1 MPPFRADL
9 HIHSRFSRATSKAIT
24 PALLTAWGAIKGLHV
39 VGTGDFTHP
48 EWRAEL
54 ARSLTLDE
62 ETGLYSLS
70 AAAHATRP
78 INLTLPKGTI
88 FPRFMLQAEISS
100 IYKRG
105 GKVRKVHSLV
115 YMPTFEAAEKF
126 CARLQAV
133 GNLASDGRPILGL
146 DARDLLEMTL
156 ETHPLA
162 FFVPAHIWTPW
173 FSLFGAR
180 SGFDSLEECFGDLA
194 GEIYALETGLSSDP
208 DMNRLW
214 SALDSCHMVSSS
226 DAHSGENLAREA
238 TLFSGAMTYEG
249 MVKALRTRPGDPE
262 ASRLTTR
269 FEGTLEFYPEEG
281 KYHYDGHSGC
291 GVCQSPQETQAAGNL
306 CKVCGKPL
314 TQGVFTRLLSLAD
327 RKEPVSPPNEPG
339 FRSLVPLPEILA
351 ELSGTGAKTQ
361 KVACRYGKALERLGS
376 ELDILMELPTEEIA
390 RTDALLA
397 EAVRRMRAG
406 EVRRDSGYD
415 GTYGRISLFSQHE
428 LAGIRARGTLQMPGG
443 SLLTP
448 APPAPSSLP
457 EEAGAIPLSE
467 TPVSAPAETVVASPS
482 ATAVPE
488 GTSLRAAEDAKKTW
502 RLPHAIYVGQANLM
516 AAPGHANGGSAKNSA
531 LIPSGDAPFMAMRPA
546 LPGPDELAGASL
558 ACPNAEPEDQPFL
571 QGRNLEQKEAIAA
584 GPGPVLVLAG
594 PGTGKTRTLIQ
605 RVLRLLED
613 GVPPQRILAVTFTRR
628 AAHELEERLREAL
641 GAAPLPVAETLHAL
655 AFAAWRRLN
664 DTPVL
669 LSEKNARQLFMEVN
683 AGNSAAFLKE
693 AWNAIQLAREHT
705 RKCPD
710 AYALPYQNYEH
721 QKSAW
726 NQVDYTDL
734 LEFWHVQIK
743 SGVSPSPWTHIL
755 VDEVQDMSPLQLSIL
770 QGLLPPDGQGFF
782 GIGDPDQSIYSFRGA
797 HGDVL
802 SFFQGVWP
810 GLRVLALKKNY
821 RSASGILT
829 VSQKMLGI
837 HKISGELEASVPL
850 AADIRLFEAP
860 GQRSEEEWI
869 GRRIEEMLGPT
880 SHTLLDGKAACS
892 PGEEAFAPG
901 DIAVIVRIKALI
913 PALKASLERRGLPVS
928 APEQEAFWTD
938 ARVQMILQAAG
949 EFLGI
954 ATGQEAQA
962 LPCPGLI
969 LTQGPKIVAAYLKET
984 PPFDEFFW
992 QSQEFRALCSAFE
1005 SHGDW
1010 QGLLNWVNLQWEID
1024 LVRSRSQKIQIL
1036 TMHAAKGLE
1045 FRAVFLP
1052 ALEEGLMPFM
1062 GLQQL
1067 AGKTAGGQNVD
1078 IDEERRLLYV
1088 AMTRARRR
1096 LYLSHARSRTL
1107 YGHELRFERSQFLG
1121 ELPPELLAASTL
1133 KAHTTR
1139 RARQL
1144 SLFG

>member
-1 MPPFRADL
+1 MSLFRADL
-9 HIHSRFSRATSKAIT
+9 HIHSRFSRATSRAIT
-24 PALLTAWGAIKGLHV
+24 PALLAAWGAIKGLHV
-39 VGTGDFTHP
+39 IGTGDFTHP
-48 EWRAEL
+48 EWRREL
-54 ARSLTLDE
+54 ASSLTLDE
-62 ETGLYSLS
+62 ASGLYSLS

-78 INLTLPKGTI
+78 LNLPLPKGTI
-88 FPRFMLQAEISS
+88 FPLFMLQAEISS
-100 IYKRG
+100 IYKRD
-105 GKVRKVHSLV
+105 GKVRKVHNLV

-162 FFVPAHIWTPW
+162 FLVPAHIWTPW

-208 DMNRLW
+208 AMNRLW
-214 SALDSCHMVSSS
+214 SALDSCHMVSNS

-238 TLFSGAMTYEG
+238 TLFSGAAGYEG
-249 MVKALRTRPGDPE
+249 IIKALRTRPGDPD
-262 ASRLTTR
+262 ASRLPTR

-281 KYHYDGHSGC
+281 KYHYDGHTAC
-291 GVCQSPQETQAAGNL
+291 GVCQSPQETLAGGGL
-306 CKVCGKPL
+306 CRVCGKPL

-327 RKEPVSPPNEPG
+327 RKEPVSPLGEPG

-351 ELSGTGAKTQ
+351 ELSGTGPKTQ
-361 KVACRYGKALERLGS
+361 KVARRYATALERLGS
-376 ELDILMELPTEEIA
+376 ELDILMDLPIEEIA
-390 RTDALLA
+390 RADGLLA

-428 LAGIRARGTLQMPGG
+428 LADIRSRGTLQTAGE
-443 SLLTP
+443 SLLPPDSP
-448 APPAPSSLP
+448 ASATRDGAAGEAAPSRPPA
-457 EEAGAIPLSE
+457 AGPTAAPQ
-467 TPVSAPAETVVASPS
+467 TPCPGSDASDGS
-482 ATAVPE
+482 K
-488 GTSLRAAEDAKKTW
+488 SAEDAKKTR
-502 RLPHAIYVGQANLM
+502 RLPHAIYVGQASLM

-531 LIPSGDAPFMAMRPA
+531 PGPSGDAPFMAMRPA

-558 ACPNAEPEDQPFL
+558 ACPGAASEEQPPL
-571 QGRNLEQKEAIAA
+571 QGRNLEQKKAIAA
-584 GPGPVLVLAG
+584 GPEPVLVLAG
-594 PGTGKTRTLIQ
+594 PGTGKTRTLIR
-605 RVLRLLED
+605 RVLRLLDD

-683 AGNSAAFLKE
+683 AGNSAPFLKE
-693 AWNAIQLAREHT
+693 AWNAIQLAREHK
-705 RKCPD
+705 RVCPD
-710 AYALPYQNYEH
+710 AYALHYQNYEH

-734 LEFWHVQIK
+734 LEFWHEQIA

-770 QGLLPPDGQGFF
+770 QGLLPPDGHGFF

-802 SFFQGVWP
+802 SFFQAAWP

-829 VSQKMLGI
+829 VSQKMLGS
-837 HKISGELEASVPL
+837 HRVSGELEACVPL
-850 AADIRLFEAP
+850 TADIRLFEAP

-880 SHTLLDGKAACS
+880 SHTLLDGKAACT

-901 DIAVIVRIKALI
+901 DIAIIVRVKALI
-913 PALKASLERRGLPVS
+913 PSLKASLERRGLPVS

-938 ARVQMILQAAG
+938 ARVRMILQAAG

-954 ATGQEAQA
+954 ATGQETQA
-962 LPCPGLI
+962 LPCPGHI
-969 LTQGPKIVAAYLKET
+969 LAQGPKMVAAHLKET

-992 QSQEFRALCSAFE
+992 QSQEFRALCNAFE

-1024 LVRSRSQKIQIL
+1024 LVRNRSQKIQIL

-1062 GLQQL
+1062 GLQQP
-1067 AGKTAGGQNVD
+1067 AGKTAGARNAD

-1088 AMTRARRR
+1088 AMTRARRG

-1107 YGHELRFERSQFLG
+1107 YGHELRFERSQFLA

-1133 KAHTTR
+1133 KAHTTQ